1 MVFQVSVM
9 LEQASQNVPLFRNLL
24 SQHLLAFTAE
34 ARFMNEG
41 SWEGILYRRN
51 H

>member
-1 MVFQVSVM
+1 MTTMFRCNQNIKNVS
-9 LEQASQNVPLFRNLL
+9 LLRNLL